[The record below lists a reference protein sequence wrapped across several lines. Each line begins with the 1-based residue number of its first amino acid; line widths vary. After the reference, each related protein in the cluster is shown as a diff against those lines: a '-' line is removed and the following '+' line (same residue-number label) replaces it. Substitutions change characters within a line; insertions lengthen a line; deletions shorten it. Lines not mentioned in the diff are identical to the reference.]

1 MSSQRLYDTDF
12 YAWTQEQAERLREVR
27 DNRLDAENLAEEVA
41 DLGKSELR
49 AVEAHLLQL
58 FIHLLKA
65 AFSPADAPKASWRG
79 EIRQHQL
86 LLRKAF
92 CPGMRAKIDLIDLWA
107 TAVATANDQLAE
119 WGEPTLRPDLA
130 CPFELDHLT
139 AADFDIDGAI
149 SRLSP
154 RE

>member
-12 YAWTQEQAERLREVR
+12 YAWTQEQAEKLREVR
-27 DNRLDAENLAEEVA
+27 DNRLDAQNLAEEVA

-92 CPGMRAKIDLIDLWA
+92 WPSMRAKIELSELWA
-107 TAVATANDQLAE
+107 TAVGTANDQLAE
-119 WGEPTLRPDLA
+119 WGEPTLRLDLP
-130 CPFELDHLT
+130 CPFDLDDLT
-139 AADFDIDGAI
+139 AGDFDIDAAI
-149 SRLSP
+149 ARLSAL
-154 RE
+154 E

>member
-12 YAWTQEQAERLREVR
+12 YAWTQDQAQRLREVR
-27 DNRLDAENLAEEVA
+27 DNRLDAEHLAEEVA
-41 DLGKSELR
+41 DLGRSELR

-65 AFSPADAPKASWRG
+65 AFSPADAPKAGWRG

-92 CPGMRAKIDLIDLWA
+92 SPSMGTKIDLSELWA
-107 TAVATANDQLAE
+107 VARDTARDQMAQY
-119 WGEPTLRPDLA
+119 GEAPIPDDVA
-130 CPFELDHLT
+130 CPFELDALV
-139 AADFDIDGAI
+139 ASDFDVDRAI
-149 SRLSP
+149 QSLAP
-154 RE
+154 GE